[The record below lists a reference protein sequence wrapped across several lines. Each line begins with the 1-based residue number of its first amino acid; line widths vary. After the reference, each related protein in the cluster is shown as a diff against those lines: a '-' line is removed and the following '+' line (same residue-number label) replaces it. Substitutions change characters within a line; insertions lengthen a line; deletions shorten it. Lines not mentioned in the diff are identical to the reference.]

1 MVKVRLFA
9 NFREIV
15 GKHELTIEAKTL
27 LDLLKKLV
35 KQCPALN
42 DLIFEGDTVRDYVNI
57 AVNGEIVRDL
67 GRKLSEEDVVA
78 IFPPFSGG

>member
-1 MVKVRLFA
+1 MVRVRLFA

-15 GKHELTIEAKTL
+15 GRQELTIEAETI

-35 KQCPALN
+35 MRYPALN
-42 DLIFEGDTVRDYVNI
+42 DLIFDRDEVRDYVNI

-67 GRKLSEEDVVA
+67 GRELSEDDVVA
-78 IFPPFSGG
+78 IFPPYSGG

>member
-1 MVKVRLFA
+1 MRVRLFA

-15 GKHELTIEAKTL
+15 GRQELTIEAETI

-35 KQCPALN
+35 MRYPALN
-42 DLIFEGDTVRDYVNI
+42 DLIFDRDEVRGYVNI

-67 GRKLSEEDVVA
+67 ERKLSEDDVVA